1 MLKAFSTT
9 EVISREGWQNIA
21 LILVLF
27 VISCFLDF
35 GYILMFFIL
44 LITLYMYRN
53 PERIANEDDLQAIIS
68 PVDGKIVKIDRV
80 NDKLL
85 NGEKGVHVVIRN
97 LPFDAG
103 MVRFPTNGE
112 LNEVKTIHG
121 LFLPPFNKLSK
132 KLNERVLM
140 KCKQGKNSFAIKIW
154 AGMFCRKIH
163 LSSSRG
169 NIKSGVRVAFIVDG
183 SVELFLPMNS
193 RIKLS
198 VGDYVKSGES
208 VLGYFEN

>member
-1 MLKAFSTT
+1 MLKTFTTT
-9 EVISREGWQNIA
+9 EIIAREGWLYVAVIILLLIA
-21 LILVLF
+21 SYFAEIAFVFMLLILF
-27 VISCFLDF
+27 
-35 GYILMFFIL
+35 
-44 LITLYMYRN
+44 TALYVYRN

-80 NDKLL
+80 NSELF
-85 NGEKGVHVVIRN
+85 NNESGVLVVIRN
-97 LPFDAG
+97 LPFNVG
-103 MVRFPTNGE
+103 LVRFPVNGK
-112 LNEVKTIHG
+112 LGDVKTIHG

-140 KCKQGKNSFAIKIW
+140 MCKQNENSFAMKIR

-163 LSSSRG
+163 LSSNRG
-169 NIKSGVRVAFIVDG
+169 NIKGGARIAFIVDG

-208 VLGYFEN
+208 ILGYFEK